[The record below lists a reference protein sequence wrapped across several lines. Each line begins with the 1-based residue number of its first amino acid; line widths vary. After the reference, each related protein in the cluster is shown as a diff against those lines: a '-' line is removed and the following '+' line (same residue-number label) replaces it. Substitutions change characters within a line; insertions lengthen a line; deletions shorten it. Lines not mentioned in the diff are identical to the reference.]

1 MMKKTIHLLI
11 LFLIMGLPSVAFG
24 AKGAQSCGI
33 GPKVLGG
40 KGIVSQVVVQF
51 TNVSLLPTNA
61 VSVTAGT
68 SGCGF
73 SGVVQLDAP
82 RLQYV
87 RTNYD
92 NLVEDAAK
100 GQGVYI
106 SNFAQLMGCSKKA
119 ESHLTRTVQDNF
131 EALFKNSSEQN
142 QGDYFYYSV
151 KEEINTNPLLSK
163 ECI

>member
-1 MMKKTIHLLI
+1 MKKTIHLLI

-33 GPKVLGG
+33 GPKVLSGN
-40 KGIVSQVVVQF
+40 GIVSQVLVQA

-87 RTNYD
+87 RVNYD

-100 GQGVYI
+100 GEGVYL
-106 SNFAQLMGCSKKA
+106 SSFAQLMGCSKKA
-119 ESHLTRTVQDNF
+119 ESHLTKTVQNNF
-131 EALFKNSSEQN
+131 QNLFRNNSN
-142 QGDYFYYSV
+142 QTQSDYFFYSV
-151 KEEINTNPLLSK
+151 KEEIDSNPLLSK